1 MHTVRGADLRPG
13 FQETVVLSGLSSP
26 TAVQFANDGRVFV
39 AEKRGVIKV
48 FDGLGDASAT
58 TFADLR
64 TEVYNFWD
72 RGLLGLALH
81 PDFPTTPYVYALY
94 TYDALP
100 GGSAPKWGAA
110 NADSDPCPTPPGATA
125 DGCVVTGRLTRL
137 TASGDVATETLP
149 LITDWCQQYPSHS
162 IGDLAFGAD
171 GSLYV
176 SGGDG
181 ASFNFTDWGQDGA
194 PVNPCGDPPGGI
206 GGSMTPPTAEGGALR
221 SQDLRTTPD
230 PTTLDGAI
238 LRVDPLTG
246 TALASNPLFAS
257 PDANAR
263 RIVAH
268 GLRNPFRIT
277 VRPGTNE
284 LWAGDVGWSTWE
296 EINRIANP
304 TSEVVNFGWPCYEGT
319 GTQSSYDNA
328 NLNLC
333 EGLYAQGSATP
344 PHFTY
349 RHGQAVSNEACATG
363 TGSSTAGLA
372 FYQTGTGTYP
382 AEYDGALFFADYSR
396 KCIWVM
402 FPGADG
408 LPDPATRTTFRNNAA
423 NPVQM
428 KIGPGGDVYYVDF
441 GGGTIRRISYTP
453 TNQLPV
459 ANITANPTEG
469 LAPLTVSF
477 DGSTS
482 TDADGDPLSYRWDL
496 DGDGALDDS
505 TAAAPSYTYTGVGTY
520 SVTLEVN
527 DGRGGTATD
536 AVTLQV
542 GGAGPTPTINT
553 PTASATWA
561 VGQTIGFSGSAT
573 DFQDGNLP
581 ASALRWDLIL
591 HHCPGDANSCHEH
604 PIQSWAGIA
613 SGSFVAPDHDYPA
626 HLELR
631 LTSTDSDGFAATV
644 GRDVQPLTV
653 VLTFTTKPS
662 GLSLVVGGAEA
673 QRASF
678 SRRVIVGSRTTI
690 SAPLT
695 QTLNGS
701 NYTFKSWSDGGSR
714 THEIIAPSSKR
725 TYSATYRR

>member
-1 MHTVRGADLRPG
+1 MTRRATARIPVRVTTFGRAIALAAAVTIVAPSLGMHAVRGADLPPG
-13 FQETVVLSGLSSP
+13 FQDTIVLSGLSSP

-64 TEVYNFWD
+64 TEVYSFWD

-81 PDFPTTPYVYALY
+81 PNFPTTPYVYALY

-100 GGSAPKWGAA
+100 GETAPKWGVA

-171 GSLYV
+171 GALYV

-304 TSEVVNFGWPCYEGT
+304 TSEVVNFGWPCYEGA

-333 EGLYAQGSATP
+333 EGLYAQGGATP
-344 PHFTY
+344 PHFAY

-363 TGSSTAGLA
+363 NGSSTAGLA

-396 KCIWVM
+396 
-402 FPGADG
+402 
-408 LPDPATRTTFRNNAA
+408 
-423 NPVQM
+423 
-428 KIGPGGDVYYVDF
+428 
-441 GGGTIRRISYTP
+441 
-453 TNQLPV
+453 
-459 ANITANPTEG
+459 
-469 LAPLTVSF
+469 
-477 DGSTS
+477 
-482 TDADGDPLSYRWDL
+482 
-496 DGDGALDDS
+496 
-505 TAAAPSYTYTGVGTY
+505 
-520 SVTLEVN
+520 
-527 DGRGGTATD
+527 
-536 AVTLQV
+536 
-542 GGAGPTPTINT
+542 
-553 PTASATWA
+553 
-561 VGQTIGFSGSAT
+561 
-573 DFQDGNLP
+573 
-581 ASALRWDLIL
+581 
-591 HHCPGDANSCHEH
+591 
-604 PIQSWAGIA
+604 
-613 SGSFVAPDHDYPA
+613 
-626 HLELR
+626 
-631 LTSTDSDGFAATV
+631 
-644 GRDVQPLTV
+644 
-653 VLTFTTKPS
+653 
-662 GLSLVVGGAEA
+662 
-673 QRASF
+673 
-678 SRRVIVGSRTTI
+678 
-690 SAPLT
+690 
-695 QTLNGS
+695 
-701 NYTFKSWSDGGSR
+701 
-714 THEIIAPSSKR
+714 
-725 TYSATYRR
+725 